1 MKRRGITAGVLEDAD
16 GPEHGFWAVVLGR
29 TGNILW
35 HSETAFPDTAAAFA
49 AAADKKATLVA
60 TTPPPKPSKGKK

>member
-1 MKRRGITAGVLEDAD
+1 MKRRGITAGVLEDAE
-16 GPEHGFWAVVLGR
+16 GAGTFWAVVLDRQGR
-29 TGNILW
+29 VTW
-35 HSETAFPDTAAAFA
+35 HSDTSFPDTAAAFA